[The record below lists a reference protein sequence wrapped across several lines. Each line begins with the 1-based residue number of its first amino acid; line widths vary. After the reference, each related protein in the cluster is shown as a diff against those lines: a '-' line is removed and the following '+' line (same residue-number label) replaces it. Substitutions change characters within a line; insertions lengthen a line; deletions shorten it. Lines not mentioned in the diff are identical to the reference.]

1 MSEQS
6 DNKVTTERREIKV
19 WFKVAKEED
28 FPENGGACVKY
39 KDEQIAV
46 FNFLRRKEWY
56 AHDRATGA
64 GANRAAL
71 HLAIAGR
78 WRGRCP
84 LSPHL

>member
-56 AHDRATGA
+56 ACQ
-64 GANRAAL
+64 NL
-71 HLAIAGR
+71 
-78 WRGRCP
+78 
-84 LSPHL
+84 